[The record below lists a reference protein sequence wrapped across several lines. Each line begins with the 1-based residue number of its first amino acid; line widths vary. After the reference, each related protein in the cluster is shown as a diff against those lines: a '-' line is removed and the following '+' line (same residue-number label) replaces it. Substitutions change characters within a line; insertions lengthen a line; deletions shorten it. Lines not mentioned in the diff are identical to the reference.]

1 MIELTHPQMLWLAT
15 LVPFWLALALH
26 RRGQGA
32 PVRHM
37 LRHPQLT
44 QVAWQMSPGQ
54 RWPLVWQALA
64 FVLLVCALTQ
74 PRQMGAWITPPPQ
87 GRDLALVIDT
97 SLTMGL
103 EDFSMNQQPVSR
115 MTMLK
120 QVLADFVQ
128 ARSADRFALLVF
140 GSEAALLTPP
150 TYDQAHVLAQLRR
163 LQVGVAGDNT
173 ALGDALGLALK
184 PLQQGQLRPAIILVS
199 DGEPA
204 NSGELSP
211 AEAVAVAHQ
220 LGVAIHT
227 LEIGTS
233 SQAPVAPVNP
243 PGGPDDAQ
251 LKPAD
256 VPGSAEPAQPQLADI
271 ARLTGGQ
278 HWKIHSSADAQT
290 VMQAIDRLEPTLARP
305 AQAREVREWF
315 GLPLAL
321 ALMCLSLAQLLL
333 IRQQG
338 AA

>member
-1 MIELTHPQMLWLAT
+1 MIDLAHPQVLWLAA
-15 LVPFWLALALH
+15 LIPLWLALALH

-32 PVRHM
+32 PTSQV

-44 QVAWQMSPGQ
+44 QAAWQMSPGQ
-54 RWPLVWQALA
+54 RWPLVWQVLA
-64 FVLLVCALTQ
+64 FVLLLTALAQ

-97 SLTMGL
+97 SLTMSL
-103 EDFSMNQQPVSR
+103 EDFSLNNQPISR

-120 QVLADFVQ
+120 QVLVDFIK
-128 ARSADRFALLVF
+128 ARTADRFALLVF

-150 TYDQAHVLAQLRR
+150 TYDHAHVLAQLQR
-163 LQVGVAGDNT
+163 LQVSVAGDNT

-184 PLQQGQLRPAIILVS
+184 PLQPGQLRPAIILVS
-199 DGEPA
+199 DGEPS
-204 NSGELSP
+204 NSGEMSP

-227 LEIGTS
+227 LEIGEAS
-233 SQAPVAPVNP
+233 RA
-243 PGGPDDAQ
+243 
-251 LKPAD
+251 PAD
-256 VPGSAEPAQPQLADI
+256 LLVTPPAPTTSAEAVQPDLTDI

-290 VMQAIDRLEPTLARP
+290 VMQAIDKLEPTLARP
-305 AQAREVREWF
+305 AQAREVREWY

-321 ALMCLSLAQLLL
+321 ALICLTLAQVLQ
-333 IRQQG
+333 IRRQG
-338 AA
+338 HP